1 MRTPVIVVCE
11 TLTLPSIGADRE
23 VYFVVFTGFSNKLP
37 DDLDI
42 TSIRGVEGPGVIFRM
57 PETSWETRN
66 YEQRCSLPL

>member
-11 TLTLPSIGADRE
+11 TLTLPSVGADRE

-42 TSIRGVEGPGVIFRM
+42 TSIRGVEGPGVI
-57 PETSWETRN
+57 
-66 YEQRCSLPL
+66 